1 LVPGSRVALAKGGA
15 IVGIRGYAPAYSTA
29 EFERMLPDGRILLQ
43 QGNQYH
49 VLAPGGEF
57 CNGQEIEELRPGD
70 LVEFENS
77 TRHALRIVEKSVK
90 TKEFIGEPPD
100 TTFTFEQIGGLD
112 DVKRTIEKEVL
123 GPILHR
129 REYQLYGIEP
139 PRGLLLE
146 GPPGV
151 GKTMLIKALGSSLIR
166 ALQLDKD
173 APVVF
178 SVSGPDLL
186 SSYVGDSARR
196 VRALG
201 AAARDA
207 AKRFG
212 LAIVLLDEMEYAS
225 LHRGQGDRSS
235 PAYSNLTAA
244 LNAELQGLDSD
255 APVVWAA
262 TANRMD
268 LVDSALLRPGRFSKK
283 ISVPRPNPETCRQ
296 ILLVHLGDKPIAQ
309 GSTVDDLSDQVVQR
323 LFACDEENLLMR
335 VHFQDGSHEEIFPPR
350 IISGAI
356 LAEAVRGAALLAA
369 DRYVSSERQQPSGI
383 SADDLIKAVYE
394 QLSSSLSPVTRGNA
408 HRHYLGLPDDQAVVE
423 IENVWTQRNANED
436 LILK

>member
-1 LVPGSRVALAKGGA
+1 
-15 IVGIRGYAPAYSTA
+15 
-29 EFERMLPDGRILLQ
+29 
-43 QGNQYH
+43 
-49 VLAPGGEF
+49 
-57 CNGQEIEELRPGD
+57 
-70 LVEFENS
+70 
-77 TRHALRIVEKSVK
+77 
-90 TKEFIGEPPD
+90 
-100 TTFTFEQIGGLD
+100 
-112 DVKRTIEKEVL
+112 
-123 GPILHR
+123 
-129 REYQLYGIEP
+129 
-139 PRGLLLE
+139 
-146 GPPGV
+146 
-151 GKTMLIKALGSSLIR
+151 MLIKALGSSLIR

-309 GSTVDDLSDQVVQR
+309 GSTADDLSDQVVQR

-335 VHFQDGSHEEIFPPR
+335 VHFQDGNHEEIFPPR

-383 SADDLIKAVYE
+383 STDDLIKAVYE

-408 HRHYLGLPDDQAVVE
+408 HRHYLGLPEDQAVVE
-423 IENVWTQRNANED
+423 IENVWAQRNANED
-436 LILK
+436 LILQ